1 MSIIWSILFIVNEIY
16 SFDKMR
22 FEVCIVVRIKFL
34 YFFVCIDREFFFE
47 NKIDFLQFRQ
57 IVMFSCLFVLLF
69 IMG

>member
-47 NKIDFLQFRQ
+47 NKIDFL
-57 IVMFSCLFVLLF
+57 
-69 IMG
+69 